1 MNRPQSEISLLRLN
15 FFDTPKRKNNHNL
28 GSLVPQNRN
37 CEVHLRFFDPRV
49 GMLVP
54 RVSFFVPLNRNFLPL
69 LGNFVPLLGFLASRV
84 SFFISLDRY
93 SGLISSFSIPQVGN
107 FVPQLEFHPKSQYPL
122 PFHFRTDNTSPDSY
136 LPDNKKG
143 SHLIP
148 EK

>member
-1 MNRPQSEISLLRLN
+1 MNKPQSGISLLRLN

-28 GSLVPQNRN
+28 GNLVPQNRN

-69 LGNFVPLLGFLASRV
+69 VGNFFPLF
-84 SFFISLDRY
+84 SFSISLDRY

-122 PFHFRTDNTSPDSY
+122 PFHFRTDNRSPDSY